1 MKKNKNKIIISVFS
15 LILLLFLSFFIFYIK
30 ILPAC
35 VSNTKVITCV
45 ENIAK
50 KYLNCDIK
58 IENPKLKTE
67 FSSKIGFRIDNFII
81 SKNSK
86 NILTLENLNTQ
97 ISLRELL
104 KNRII
109 LNRFELDYIYADV
122 NKLIDIFPKEEKEEK
137 NKQKQLDIDFYD
149 SILTLKKSLISYEI
163 ESGYNATL
171 KINDF
176 FIDNTKKNGRHLH
189 FDINT
194 LLSKNGKNVYFAIN
208 DKNKVLLKNKHIY
221 VDDCILNINKSKIH
235 INAQASKKDGINV
248 DLTSKG
254 FRIEDIVDIVNS
266 NILIN
271 NGSEMLSC
279 FKDIS
284 GNFDFNINLTKENIK
299 GLIDLNNGFLKII
312 PLNNLPVVAK
322 EGKILLSSKDIMLKD
337 FKGYYGTQKTNQVSL
352 NGEIKDYI
360 KTCETNLNIKTKI
373 TNDFTKN
380 YLSKMINAK
389 MEMVGE
395 APGVIVVNSKDNIVD
410 IMMAAKVAKGDDIL
424 LEGAS
429 FSPKGYDRALKTQM
443 SFQNN
448 ILNIKD
454 INYYIAS
461 VLKKGVKAKPVMVLN
476 GNIDCSKPIPQV
488 MDFSFDVPNP
498 LPSEFLNV
506 FIGQKVFKGGK
517 FSGNLGFVNDSNYPI
532 IKGNMEASEIRIPKE
547 RLFIKDAKL
556 STSNTL
562 ININAN
568 GSYKRS
574 KYHFKGNILNAVKYP
589 IVVKNVDFKVD
600 NIDIDR
606 LLKSFNSQNT
616 VNVVENN
623 NITYDNVDDEN
634 ENENEN
640 VPVFDVNNL
649 IIEKCILRLDKGK
662 YKDINFGNLAADLTL
677 NKNNILELKSNKF
690 DIAEGISTLK
700 VFCDLKNHKYNLR
713 LGIKDVNSDI
723 MSSSLLNLSR
733 EIAGK
738 ASGLVELNTDESLK
752 LNGAIKFL
760 VKNGQIQKIGL
771 VEYVMKLAAL
781 FRNPLVMISP
791 STFSDIVNI
800 PEGNF
805 DKIQGELYIKNNYVE
820 LLKIK
825 SQAPQLASYIV
836 GCYNI
841 ENSDTILRIY
851 TKFSNKNKGFAGFMR
866 NISLNNL
873 ANRIP
878 ISSRSDAHYYAAE
891 LKQIPDIEA
900 DEKDCQIFLTKVD
913 GDVEHNN
920 FISSLKKIK

>member
-1 MKKNKNKIIISVFS
+1 MLF
-15 LILLLFLSFFIFYIK
+15 FLSFFIFYIK
-30 ILPAC
+30 VLPAC
-35 VSNTKVITCV
+35 VSNAKIITCV
-45 ENIAK
+45 ENLAK
-50 KYLNCDIK
+50 KYLKCDIK
-58 IENPKLKTE
+58 IEKPKLKTE
-67 FSSKIGFRIDNFII
+67 FSSKVGFQIDNFII

-86 NILTLENLNTQ
+86 NILTIENLNTQ
-97 ISLRELL
+97 ISLKELL
-104 KNRII
+104 KNKII

-122 NKLIDIFPKEEKEEK
+122 NKIIDLLPKEDKGEKK
-137 NKQKQLDIDFYD
+137 KQKQLDIDFYN
-149 SILTLKKSLISYEI
+149 SILTLKKSLILYEI
-163 ESGYNATL
+163 ESGYNLTL
-171 KINDF
+171 KVNNF
-176 FIDNTKKNGRHLH
+176 FIDNTQKNGRNLH

-194 LLSKNGKNVYFAIN
+194 LLSKNGKNVYFGMN
-208 DKNKVLLKNKHIY
+208 DENKIVLKNKHIY
-221 VDDCILNINKSKIH
+221 VDDCVLNINKSKIH
-235 INAQASKKDGINV
+235 INAKASKKDGINI
-248 DLTSKG
+248 DLTSNK
-254 FRIEDIVDIVNS
+254 FKVTDIVDIVNS

-279 FKDIS
+279 LKNID
-284 GNFDFNINLTKENIK
+284 GNFDFNINIRKNNIN
-299 GLIDLNNGFLKII
+299 GVVNLNKGFLKII
-312 PLNNLPVVAK
+312 PLNNLPVTVEK
-322 EGKILLSSKDIMLKD
+322 GKIFVSSKDITLND
-337 FKGYYGTQKTNQVSL
+337 FMGYYGAKKANSVSL
-352 NGEIKDYI
+352 NGEVKDYS

-389 MEMVGE
+389 MEMAGV
-395 APGVIVVNSKDNIVD
+395 APSLIVVKAKDNKVD

-429 FSPKGYDRALKTQM
+429 FSPKGYDRALKTEM

-448 ILNIKD
+448 VLNIKD

-461 VLKKGVKAKPVMVLN
+461 QLKKGVKAKPVMVLK
-476 GNIDCSKPIPQV
+476 GNIDCSKPIPNV
-488 MDFSFDVPNP
+488 IDFSFDVPNP
-498 LPSEFLNV
+498 IPSEFLNV

-517 FSGNLGFVNDSNYPI
+517 FSGNLGFVNDSKYPI

-556 STSNTL
+556 STDNSL

-606 LLKSFNSQNT
+606 LLQSFNSQNT
-616 VNVVENN
+616 ANIVDENKN
-623 NITYDNVDDEN
+623 LTLDKVDYEN
-634 ENENEN
+634 ENA
-640 VPVFDVNNL
+640 VVFDVNNL

-677 NKNNILELKSNKF
+677 NKDNILELKSNKF

-723 MSSSLLNLSR
+723 MSTSLLNLSR

-738 ASGLVELNTDESLK
+738 ASGLVELHTDESLK
-752 LNGAIKFL
+752 LNGTIKFL

-781 FRNPLVMISP
+781 FRNPIVMISP
-791 STFSDIVNI
+791 STFSDLVNI

-805 DKIQGELYIKNNYVE
+805 DKIQGELFIKNNYVE

-851 TKFSNKNKGFAGFMR
+851 TKFSNKNKGFAGFIR

-873 ANRIP
+873 ANRMP
-878 ISSRSDAHYYAAE
+878 ISSRNDAHYYAAE
-891 LKQIPDIEA
+891 LKNIPPIEA